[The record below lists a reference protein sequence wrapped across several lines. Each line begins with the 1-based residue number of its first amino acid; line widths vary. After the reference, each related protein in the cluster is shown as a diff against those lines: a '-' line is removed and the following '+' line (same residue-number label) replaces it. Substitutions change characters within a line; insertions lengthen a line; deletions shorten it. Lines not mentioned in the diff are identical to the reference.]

1 MLGHFDH
8 PAGDEV
14 DDQDQDPG
22 VKGDEQQLG
31 QTYVE
36 KFLHVGEP
44 FLIEA
49 ADKRRGGLRPSKEGG
64 KWQKGG
70 VHWHPMMLL
79 ERWAVAVAV
88 GMCLVSTGG
97 APGQS
102 QASPDSQNTQQTQQN
117 QNQNQDKNNA
127 DTDDAEPAEFHPPA
141 EIGQPAESSPAVES
155 HPSQNPPAATPAPPP
170 VESPAAARPPAQVG
184 PAAQPA
190 PPPPP
195 DPPLSTD
202 PVERQLQ
209 IDTAHLLQLTQD
221 LKAELD
227 KAGNNTLSLAALRK
241 ADEVQKLA
249 KELKER
255 MKDREQ
261 VIQSKP

>member
-1 MLGHFDH
+1 
-8 PAGDEV
+8 
-14 DDQDQDPG
+14 
-22 VKGDEQQLG
+22 
-31 QTYVE
+31 
-36 KFLHVGEP
+36 
-44 FLIEA
+44 
-49 ADKRRGGLRPSKEGG
+49 
-64 KWQKGG
+64 
-70 VHWHPMMLL
+70 MMLL

-102 QASPDSQNTQQTQQN
+102 QASPDSQNPQQN
-117 QNQNQDKNNA
+117 QPNQGQNQDKNNS
-127 DTDDAEPAEFHPPA
+127 DGDDAEPAEFHPPA
-141 EIGQPAESSPAVES
+141 VIGQPAEPAAPVVS
-155 HPSQNPPAATPAPPP
+155 HPATEPGPSAPAPAPAQPPAPASVPAPT
-170 VESPAAARPPAQVG
+170 V
-184 PAAQPA
+184 AAQPA
-190 PPPPP
+190 PPP

-209 IDTAHLLQLTQD
+209 IDTRHLLQLTEE

-227 KAGNNTLSLAALRK
+227 KAGTNTLSLAALRK
-241 ADEVQKLA
+241 VDEVQKLA

>member
-1 MLGHFDH
+1 
-8 PAGDEV
+8 
-14 DDQDQDPG
+14 
-22 VKGDEQQLG
+22 
-31 QTYVE
+31 
-36 KFLHVGEP
+36 
-44 FLIEA
+44 
-49 ADKRRGGLRPSKEGG
+49 
-64 KWQKGG
+64 
-70 VHWHPMMLL
+70 MMLL

-88 GMCLVSTGG
+88 GMCLLSTAR

-102 QASPDSQNTQQTQQN
+102 QASPDSQNTQQDQ
-117 QNQNQDKNNA
+117 QNQNQDKNNP

-141 EIGQPAESSPAVES
+141 EIGQPAVPSPPVES
-155 HPSQNPPAATPAPPP
+155 HPATAPTESHPPVP
-170 VESPAAARPPAQVG
+170 VESPAPASPPAQAV
-184 PAAQPA
+184 PAPQPA
-190 PPPPP
+190 PPP

-209 IDTAHLLQLTQD
+209 IDTAHLLRLTQE

-249 KELKER
+249 RELKGK
-255 MKDREQ
+255 MKDRGQ

>member
-1 MLGHFDH
+1 
-8 PAGDEV
+8 
-14 DDQDQDPG
+14 
-22 VKGDEQQLG
+22 
-31 QTYVE
+31 
-36 KFLHVGEP
+36 
-44 FLIEA
+44 
-49 ADKRRGGLRPSKEGG
+49 
-64 KWQKGG
+64 
-70 VHWHPMMLL
+70 MMLL

-102 QASPDSQNTQQTQQN
+102 QASPDSQNTQQNQQS
-117 QNQNQDKNNA
+117 QSQNQDNN
-127 DTDDAEPAEFHPPA
+127 TDDAEPAEFHPPA
-141 EIGQPAESSPAVES
+141 QIGQPAEPDPPVASHSEPSPAVA
-155 HPSQNPPAATPAPPP
+155 PPAPAAT
-170 VESPAAARPPAQVG
+170 ESRPPAPASAPAPTV
-184 PAAQPA
+184 AAQPA
-190 PPPPP
+190 PPP

-209 IDTAHLLQLTQD
+209 IDTRHLLQLTEE

-227 KAGNNTLSLAALRK
+227 KAGTNTLSLAALRK
-241 ADEVQKLA
+241 VDEVQKLA

>member
-1 MLGHFDH
+1 
-8 PAGDEV
+8 
-14 DDQDQDPG
+14 
-22 VKGDEQQLG
+22 
-31 QTYVE
+31 
-36 KFLHVGEP
+36 
-44 FLIEA
+44 
-49 ADKRRGGLRPSKEGG
+49 
-64 KWQKGG
+64 
-70 VHWHPMMLL
+70 MMLL
-79 ERWAVAVAV
+79 ERWVLAVAV
-88 GMCLVSTGG
+88 GMCLLSTAG

-102 QASPDSQNTQQTQQN
+102 QASPDSQNTQQTQQS

-141 EIGQPAESSPAVES
+141 EIGQPAVPSPPVES
-155 HPSQNPPAATPAPPP
+155 HPAPNPPVVAPAPPQA
-170 VESPAAARPPAQVG
+170 ESPPPAGPPAQVV
-184 PAAQPA
+184 PVQVVPQPA
-190 PPPPP
+190 PPP

-209 IDTAHLLQLTQD
+209 IDTAHLLQLTQQ

-241 ADEVQKLA
+241 VDEVQKLA

>member
-1 MLGHFDH
+1 
-8 PAGDEV
+8 
-14 DDQDQDPG
+14 
-22 VKGDEQQLG
+22 
-31 QTYVE
+31 
-36 KFLHVGEP
+36 
-44 FLIEA
+44 
-49 ADKRRGGLRPSKEGG
+49 
-64 KWQKGG
+64 
-70 VHWHPMMLL
+70 MMLL
-79 ERWAVAVAV
+79 ERWAVAVAL
-88 GMCLVSTGG
+88 GMCLVSAAG

-102 QASPDSQNTQQTQQN
+102 QASPDSQNTQQN
-117 QNQNQDKNNA
+117 QPNRSQNQDNN
-127 DTDDAEPAEFHPPA
+127 TDDAEPAEFHPPA
-141 EIGQPAESSPAVES
+141 VIGQPAEPSPPVVS
-155 HPSQNPPAATPAPPP
+155 HPEP
-170 VESPAAARPPAQVG
+170 SPAAAAPAPAEARSPAPASV
-184 PAAQPA
+184 PAPTVAAQ

-209 IDTAHLLQLTQD
+209 IDTRHLLQLTEE

-241 ADEVQKLA
+241 VDEVQKLA

>member
-1 MLGHFDH
+1 
-8 PAGDEV
+8 
-14 DDQDQDPG
+14 
-22 VKGDEQQLG
+22 
-31 QTYVE
+31 
-36 KFLHVGEP
+36 
-44 FLIEA
+44 
-49 ADKRRGGLRPSKEGG
+49 
-64 KWQKGG
+64 
-70 VHWHPMMLL
+70 MMLL

-88 GMCLVSTGG
+88 GMCLLSTAG

-102 QASPDSQNTQQTQQN
+102 QASPDSQNTQQT

-141 EIGQPAESSPAVES
+141 EIGQPAVPSPPVES
-155 HPSQNPPAATPAPPP
+155 HPAPNPPVAAPAPAP
-170 VESPAAARPPAQVG
+170 VESPAPASPPVVPVQVV
-184 PAAQPA
+184 PQPA
-190 PPPPP
+190 PPP

-209 IDTAHLLQLTQD
+209 IDTAHLLQLTQQ

-241 ADEVQKLA
+241 VDEVQKLA

-255 MKDREQ
+255 MKDQEQ